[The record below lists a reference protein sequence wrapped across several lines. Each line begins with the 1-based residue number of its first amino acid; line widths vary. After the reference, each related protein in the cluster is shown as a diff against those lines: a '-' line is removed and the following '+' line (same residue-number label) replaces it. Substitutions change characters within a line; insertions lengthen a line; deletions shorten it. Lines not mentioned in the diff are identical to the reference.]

1 MNNIPIKQTILATLA
16 FSYSN
21 WQKIL
26 EVSIFPLL
34 AAIPFITIL
43 PELMVTLQA
52 QLFGVGEV
60 QEYPRFYE
68 LYLIM
73 FDYAYMA
80 LIINI
85 YRLVVKGDQA
95 VARLGVVFPNLRL
108 GRFFLLFLF
117 LSLATQF
124 PIFISPFLV
133 PIIYFLLI
141 PMSLNLVGLA
151 NDASF
156 TKIKLSLSVQFGVL
170 IIKLGVPAIL
180 LGLIILLGVGQVIFW
195 VVMGLIVY
203 WMAISFALC
212 YRVILANN
220 SAQSREGIAYQK
232 YLLF

>member
-151 NDASF
+151 NDTSY

-195 VVMGLIVY
+195 VAMGLIVY

-220 SAQSREGIAYQK
+220 
-232 YLLF
+232 